1 MYLSCLG
8 NAIVTGNEGMIGSVV
23 EKVLRADGCEVI
35 GFDIANGHNILNPNE
50 IGSALK
56 GCDAV
61 VHLAALLGHS
71 EDVPDEIMAVNLL
84 GTWHILSA
92 AAQAKLKRV
101 VFFSSVDVLGIRWW
115 RRLKSNRSLL
125 SLFHLQNGLVASLF

>member
-1 MYLSCLG
+1 MKVL
-8 NAIVTGNEGMIGSVV
+8 VTGNEGMIGSVV
-23 EKVLRADGCEVI
+23 EKILCADGCEVI
-35 GFDIANGHNILNPNE
+35 GFDIANGHNILNRNE

-61 VHLAALLGHS
+61 VHLAALLGHF

-84 GTWHILSA
+84 RTWHILSA

-101 VFFSSVDVLGIRWW
+101 VFFSSVNVLGIRWW
-115 RRLKSNRSLL
+115 RRLKSNRLPL
-125 SLFHLQNGLVASLF
+125 SLFHLKNGLVTSFF